1 MYTYGITG
9 TSLDEF
15 RDTTIVGV
23 TNGQVLKYNSTTSQW
38 ENVDPSTLNIA
49 LDNLSD
55 VTLTSP
61 EEFQVLEFD
70 GTSWI
75 NKHASVTTYVRNADS
90 VTLGTGTAVYL
101 FGATGDHAS
110 VKRADNDSDATSS
123 KTVGLVAAPIDPNE
137 NGTVVTRGYV
147 DGIDLSV
154 GYAPG
159 DILWLG
165 EDGGFTKVKPTAP
178 EHLVF
183 IGVVVRATNNGIVYV
198 AVQNGYELDELHDV
212 AISSPARGD
221 VLAWDAD
228 SSLWVNEPAT
238 VASESLQTPV
248 DARRY
253 AQLGGLL
260 GPVVGANIGGAQFI
274 VFRSACEVDE
284 LSVYLT
290 ATYSGASTYDYRL
303 GAYRDNNGV
312 PGALIVDAGTVSIST
327 GATMGYKTISLGT
340 PFSVAAG
347 ERIWFLVA
355 ATHFGSV
362 PNVNHVLGHM
372 QPYSDYG
379 IAGALQGSACAFAYA
394 TGPATA
400 LPDPF
405 VLGSPQETQTAA
417 VAVYAKV
424 NIP

>member
-9 TSLDEF
+9 TSVNEF
-15 RDTTIVGV
+15 GDVTITGV
-23 TNGQVLKYNSTTSQW
+23 LNGQILQYNSTTRQW
-38 ENVDPSTLNIA
+38 ENVTPSA
-49 LDNLSD
+49 GASDLDDLTD
-55 VTLTSP
+55 VVITSP
-61 EEFQVLEFD
+61 EEFQVLEYN
-70 GTSWI
+70 GTNWV
-75 NKHASVTTYVRNADS
+75 NNHASVTTYVRNVDS
-90 VTLGTGTAVYL
+90 VTLGTGTVVYL
-101 FGATGDHAS
+101 FGATGDHAT

-123 KTVGLVAAPIDPNE
+123 KTVGLVAASIDPNQ

-154 GYAPG
+154 GYTPG

-212 AISSPARGD
+212 AVASPARGE

-228 SSLWVNEPAT
+228 SSLWVNAPTT

-303 GAYRDNNGV
+303 GAYRDNDGV

-327 GATMGYKTISLGT
+327 GATMGYKTISLAT

-347 ERIWFLVA
+347 ERIWFLAA
-355 ATHFGSV
+355 ATHFGAV
-362 PNVNHVLGHM
+362 PNVNHVLGHL

-379 IAGALQGSACAFAYA
+379 IVGAFQGSACAFAYA

-417 VAVYAKV
+417 VTVYAKV